1 MLFTLGL
8 ETVKSNKVNSNISNA
23 VDALRKGGVIAYP
36 TEHCFGLG
44 CDPRNHSAIERL
56 LNIKQRKKDQGV
68 ILIAE
73 TLKQVSDYADLDNV
87 PLIDQVKNSWPGPN
101 TWLLPVNDKVSSWV
115 RGKHKT
121 IAMSISSHLVCQQ
134 LCNEFAHALV
144 STSAN
149 RHGEDALLNAN
160 DVYAEFND
168 ELDYIVDLPVGGA
181 SKPSVIRNSLTGE
194 QLR

>member
-1 MLFTLGL
+1 M
-8 ETVKSNKVNSNISNA
+8 KSNKVNSNISNA

-44 CDPRNHSAIERL
+44 CDPRNHGAIERL

-73 TLKQVSDYADLDNV
+73 TLKQVSDYADLDSV
-87 PLIDQVKNSWPGPN
+87 PLIDQVKSSWPGPN
-101 TWLLPVNDKVSSWV
+101 TWLLPVNNNVSNWV
-115 RGKHKT
+115 RGKHET
-121 IAMSISSHLVCQQ
+121 IAMRISSHLVCQQ

-149 RHGEDALLNAN
+149 RHGEDALLNAS

-181 SKPSVIRNSLTGE
+181 SKPSLIRNSLTGE